1 MTQTDAAVI
10 RILIADDQELFAE
23 GLRTI
28 LEARAPDIRVVGI
41 ARDGAQAVEM
51 AARERPHIVLLDV
64 RMPTMD
70 GVEAVKRIHQQL
82 PEVRVVMLT
91 TFDDDEYV
99 KLSLAN
105 GAIGYLLKNRPP
117 AELIASIRAVR
128 SGVLQIDPAVSKSL
142 IRGVGERERDGDEF
156 LRSLYTLTTRERDV
170 LGLLVQAFD
179 NRQIG
184 ARMGIAEQTVRN
196 YVSTIY
202 SKLGIVNRVE
212 IMRYMD
218 RIRFYLEHTQ
228 GPTALR
234 PSVGRRAPRPL
245 SPRTP
250 GTAPR
255 RCGRR
260 TRARSRWRPGCGR
273 QIRRSPRSRGRSP
286 GRGSPGCASAGRTG
300 RGSP

>member
-1 MTQTDAAVI
+1 MTETDGTVI

-28 LEARAPDIRVVGI
+28 LEARASDIQVVGI

-51 AARERPHIVLLDV
+51 TTREHPHIVLLDV
-64 RMPTMD
+64 RMPGMD
-70 GVEAVKRIHQQL
+70 GVEAVKRIHQRL

-99 KLSLAN
+99 KFSLAH

-142 IRGVGERERDGDEF
+142 IRGVGERERNEDEF
-156 LRSLYTLTTRERDV
+156 LRSLYTLTARERDV

-184 ARMGIAEQTVRN
+184 VRMGIAEQTVRN

-202 SKLGIVNRVE
+202 SKLGIEHRIE

-218 RIRFYLEHTQ
+218 RIRFYLEH
-228 GPTALR
+228 
-234 PSVGRRAPRPL
+234 S
-245 SPRTP
+245 
-250 GTAPR
+250 
-255 RCGRR
+255 
-260 TRARSRWRPGCGR
+260 
-273 QIRRSPRSRGRSP
+273 
-286 GRGSPGCASAGRTG
+286 
-300 RGSP
+300 

>member
-1 MTQTDAAVI
+1 MTETEAAVI

-156 LRSLYTLTTRERDV
+156 LRSLYTLTARERDV

-218 RIRFYLEHTQ
+218 RIRFYLEHT
-228 GPTALR
+228 
-234 PSVGRRAPRPL
+234 
-245 SPRTP
+245 
-250 GTAPR
+250 
-255 RCGRR
+255 
-260 TRARSRWRPGCGR
+260 
-273 QIRRSPRSRGRSP
+273 
-286 GRGSPGCASAGRTG
+286 
-300 RGSP
+300 

>member
-1 MTQTDAAVI
+1 MTETDGAAI

-99 KLSLAN
+99 KLSLAH

-117 AELIASIRAVR
+117 AELIASIRAVQ

-142 IRGVGERERDGDEF
+142 IMGVGERGRNEDEF
-156 LRSLYTLTTRERDV
+156 LRSLYTLTARERDV
-170 LGLLVQAFD
+170 LGLLVQALD

-184 ARMGIAEQTVRN
+184 VQMGIAEQTVRN

-202 SKLGIVNRVE
+202 SKLGIENRIE

-218 RIRFYLEHTQ
+218 RIRFYLEH
-228 GPTALR
+228 
-234 PSVGRRAPRPL
+234 S
-245 SPRTP
+245 
-250 GTAPR
+250 
-255 RCGRR
+255 
-260 TRARSRWRPGCGR
+260 
-273 QIRRSPRSRGRSP
+273 
-286 GRGSPGCASAGRTG
+286 
-300 RGSP
+300 